1 VDYSIPDVSAEII
14 MEVAKILANSSS
26 PMTVSSINGCFSK
39 PLSTTYVAGA
49 LSVCNQ
55 LGLAKEK
62 QGAFYA
68 ADTLR
73 DDIKRASKD
82 QLHVPF
88 EACLKNYPPFLLYI
102 DFASKGYNS
111 SDAAARTKG
120 ILQVKGTAN
129 VVEQSLRRWGIY
141 ARLIEFDKLSGNV
154 NVRVKVE
161 KLSAEYVMKLLG
173 AFEAELKTKVFVID
187 MLGAETYAFMDRKGI
202 DIDEISSAL
211 LGFETDPDSAAAKS
225 TKALELFLWRLGE
238 DKGVNVTGAR
248 GLIELADLLK
258 GNKVVLNNHNHILH
272 GMGGIRNMTHHAP
285 DKETSQPW
293 IITKQGAL
301 FTTLFTPTII
311 RSLYQYYREQKQE
324 L

>member
-1 VDYSIPDVSAEII
+1 EFV
-14 MEVAKILANSSS
+14 MEVAKILANSSN
-26 PMTVSSINGCFSK
+26 PVTVNSVNGCFTK
-39 PLSTTYVAGA
+39 ALSPSYVSGA

-62 QGAFYA
+62 QGEYYPS
-68 ADTLR
+68 DTLR
-73 DDIKRASKD
+73 DDIKQATKE
-82 QLHVPF
+82 QLFVPF
-88 EACLKNYPPFLLYI
+88 EACLKNYAPFLLYI

-111 SDAAARTKG
+111 TDAAARTKG

-129 VVEQSLRRWGIY
+129 IVEQSLRRWGIY
-141 ARLIEFDKLSGNV
+141 AKLIDYDKMSGKV

-187 MLGAETYAFMDRKGI
+187 MLGAETYAFMDSKGV
-202 DIDEISSAL
+202 DIEELSGAL
-211 LGFETDPDSAAAKS
+211 LGFEADPDSAAAKS

-238 DKGVNVTGAR
+238 DKGINVTGAK
-248 GLIELADLLK
+248 GLIELGDLLK
-258 GNKVVLNNHNHILH
+258 GNKVILNSQNHILH

-293 IITKQGAL
+293 VITKQGAL
-301 FTTLFTPTII
+301 LTTLFTPTVI
-311 RSLYQYYREQKQE
+311 RSLYLYYKNRKQE